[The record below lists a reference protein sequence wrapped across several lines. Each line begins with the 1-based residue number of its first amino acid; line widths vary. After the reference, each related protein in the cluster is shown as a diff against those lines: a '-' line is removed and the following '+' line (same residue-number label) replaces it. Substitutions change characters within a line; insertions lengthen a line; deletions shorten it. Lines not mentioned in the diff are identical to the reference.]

1 MDQLKKMTGLTE
13 AQIMSY
19 SLTLG
24 IACVVFGIGAS
35 YITCLIGVAYP
46 AFRSFLTLDQEN
58 EEEEKQWLTY
68 WVVFGAF
75 NIVDHFAGFILHFI
89 PFYYVLKLAFLVFL
103 FHPKTKGAT
112 WVYDSYLRQAVMPLD
127 KLAEQAAANLK
138 GAKHTE

>member
-1 MDQLKKMTGLTE
+1 M
-13 AQIMSY
+13 
-19 SLTLG
+19 
-24 IACVVFGIGAS
+24 
-35 YITCLIGVAYP
+35 YP
-46 AFRSFLTLDQEN
+46 AYCSIKALESGSKADDT
-58 EEEEKQWLTY
+58 KWLTY

-75 NIVDHFAGFILHFI
+75 NIIDHFAGFILHFI

-127 KLAEQAAANLK
+127 KLAEQAAAGLK